1 MPKVQVND
9 IDMHYEVHGEGPPL
23 LMLHGFSGASQ
34 AWTPLIK
41 DYSERFQLIVPDLRG
56 HGKTTNPS
64 KKLSNRQASED
75 INELLKILG
84 LKNVKAVGCSFGGD
98 TLLQIATRYP
108 NKIESMVL
116 DGATPYYTNQMRK
129 KVINLT
135 VTEEQMKIF
144 RQVHVFGD
152 EQIELLFQNHVEM
165 VSMYDDQ
172 NFTAPF
178 LSSIQAKTL
187 VILGDRDI
195 FIPVEMA
202 TSLFEAIPDSYLWIV
217 PNAGHALTMN
227 SVDVVRNQILDFLTG
242 KWE

>member
-9 IDMHYEVHGEGPPL
+9 IDMHYEVHGEGTPL
-23 LMLHGFSGASQ
+23 LMLHGFTGASQ
-34 AWTPLIK
+34 SWAPFIEE
-41 DYSERFQLIVPDLRG
+41 YSERFQLIVPDLRG

-64 KKLSNRQASED
+64 KKLSNRQVSED

-98 TLLQIATRYP
+98 ILLQIATRYP

-116 DGATPYYTNQMRK
+116 DGATPYYSNQMRK
-129 KVINLT
+129 ITNELT
-135 VTEEQMKIF
+135 VTEEQMERF

-152 EQIELLFQNHVEM
+152 EQIELLLQNHIEM
-165 VSMYDDQ
+165 ASTYDDH

-178 LSSIQAKTL
+178 LSTIKAKTL
-187 VILGDRDI
+187 IILGDRDI

-202 TSLFEAIPDSYLWIV
+202 TILFEAIPDSNLWIV